1 MEFDETFCHAA
12 LSMDPAPDIEME
24 YNGKKMETI
33 EDFWQIPSDEPVRK
47 IKWCS
52 LKVLEETT
60 QTMRVF
66 LGGTFERINPLEYHA
81 QMNQNKVIS
90 IYEKN
95 QNLVINLPKIQDF
108 STIIMNALI
117 GTAYKKNRISEF
129 GAGIVQMSYPI
140 SSDKLDLKYQFDILY
155 LQK

>member
-24 YNGKKMETI
+24 YNVKKMETI
-33 EDFWQIPSDEPVRK
+33 EDFWQIPSDEPVRR

-108 STIIMNALI
+108 STIITNALI
-117 GTAYKKNRISEF
+117 GTAYKKSIISEF

-155 LQK
+155 LRK

>member
-1 MEFDETFCHAA
+1 
-12 LSMDPAPDIEME
+12 
-24 YNGKKMETI
+24 
-33 EDFWQIPSDEPVRK
+33 
-47 IKWCS
+47 
-52 LKVLEETT
+52 
-60 QTMRVF
+60 
-66 LGGTFERINPLEYHA
+66 
-81 QMNQNKVIS
+81 MNQNKVIS

-155 LQK
+155 LRN